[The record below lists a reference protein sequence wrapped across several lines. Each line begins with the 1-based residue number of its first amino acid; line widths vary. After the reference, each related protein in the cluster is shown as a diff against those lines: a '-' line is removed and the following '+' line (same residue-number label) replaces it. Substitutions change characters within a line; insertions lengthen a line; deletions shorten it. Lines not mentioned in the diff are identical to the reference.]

1 MRATTNDTATADHGT
16 VWTAP
21 LSAFCDLALS
31 SVVDPSEAVV
41 EAVGGSVAP
50 VEDESVVDEPVVAD
64 VDAVVE
70 TVVELSVVET
80 VVELLVETVVETV
93 ETVVVVGVVVDG
105 VVETVVVD
113 TAVVLAGTT

>member
-80 VVELLVETVVETV
+80 VVETV

-113 TAVVLAGTT
+113 TAVVLAG